1 MIEFEHSFNVPHF
14 FMFLISFLLFFSFFT
29 AGFFSFQDKTG
40 KMGRRNRVSRVD
52 RKEADRLCQNVFQ
65 KNISRL
71 HKMGREKA
79 SKNERKN
86 WKKKKVKKDK
96 KEKKKEKK
104 TKTKKR
110 NPNRN
115 QKAHRIRE
123 IIYLAT
129 VSLNNSL
136 HVFDPK
142 FQIDARSTIK
152 STMIDAT
159 HL

>member
-1 MIEFEHSFNVPHF
+1 MLNTHMDLMIEFEHSFNVPHF

-96 KEKKKEKK
+96 KEKKRKRKRRRRKEIP
-104 TKTKKR
+104 TEIKR
-110 NPNRN
+110 PTEYEKSYTWQLFLLTIPFTFSTRN
-115 QKAHRIRE
+115 FR
-123 IIYLAT
+123 
-129 VSLNNSL
+129 
-136 HVFDPK
+136 
-142 FQIDARSTIK
+142 
-152 STMIDAT
+152 
-159 HL
+159 